1 MDVQPYLDRFTRRD
15 WDQPTEN
22 GPVRLAV
29 VGLGGFARERALPA
43 IARATLCEA
52 TVVVSGSSEKADEI
66 ATDFRLD
73 YGLTYDEFQDGTAV
87 DAYDAV
93 YIATPPAFHLDY
105 TKTATEFGKHVL
117 CEKPMETSSSRA
129 EQMVQVCEEAD
140 VTLMIA
146 YRLQTEPAVRRMREL
161 IRDGFVGEP
170 VQLNGGFSSQLL
182 ANNPESDQ
190 WRLDPTL
197 AGGGALVDLGVY
209 PLNTS
214 RFLLDSDPSSVQ
226 GTTVSTHEEFA
237 DVDEHVSFQ
246 LSFPEGVTATC
257 TASFNAHPDSR
268 LQVLG
273 TEGQILIEA
282 PFGGIVPQDITLERG
297 DMRTEY
303 VGHPVDE
310 VTEEFDYFATCVLT
324 ESTPEPNGAD
334 GVADMR
340 AIEAIYE
347 ATETGSQVTL

>member
-1 MDVQPYLDRFTRRD
+1 MDVRPYLDGFARRD

-22 GPVRLAV
+22 GPIRLAV

-43 IARATLCEA
+43 IARTTLCEA
-52 TVVVSGSSEKADEI
+52 TAVVSGNSAKANEV
-66 ATDFRLD
+66 ATDFRVD
-73 YGLTYDEFQDGTAV
+73 HGFTYEEFQDGAGV

-93 YIATPPAFHLDY
+93 YIATPPAIHLDY
-105 TKTATEFGKHVL
+105 TKTAAEFGKHVL

-129 EQMVQVCEEAD
+129 EEMIQVCEDAG

-161 IRDGFVGEP
+161 IQDGFVGEP
-170 VQLNGGFSSQLL
+170 VQLTGGFSSQLL
-182 ANNPESDQ
+182 ANNPDPDQ

-197 AGGGALVDLGVY
+197 AGGGALIDLGIY

-214 RFLLDSDPSSVQ
+214 RFLLDADPVAVH
-226 GTTVSTHEEFA
+226 GTTVSTHKEFA
-237 DVDEHVSFQ
+237 DVEEHVSFQ

-282 PFGGIVPQDITLERG
+282 PFGGVVPQDITLERG

-334 GVADMR
+334 GVTDMR

-347 ATETGSQVTL
+347 AAETSSKIEL